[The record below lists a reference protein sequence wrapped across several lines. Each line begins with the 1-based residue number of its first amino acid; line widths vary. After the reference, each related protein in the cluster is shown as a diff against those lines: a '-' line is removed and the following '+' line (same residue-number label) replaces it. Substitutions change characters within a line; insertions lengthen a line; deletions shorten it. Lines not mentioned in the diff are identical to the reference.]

1 MPKRI
6 EPTLHPDTGAW
17 LDLPPPTG
25 GSWIRDADGGL
36 TPADQATAEGAGLD
50 WGASV
55 ALAEIA
61 ADTGVEVLSDAG
73 SGPISSGKSRR

>member
-6 EPTLHPDTGAW
+6 EPTLHPETGAW

-25 GSWIRDADGGL
+25 GSWLRDADGGL
-36 TPADQATAEGAGLD
+36 TPADKATADGAGLD
-50 WGASV
+50 WGASL

-61 ADTGVEVLSDAG
+61 ADAGAEVLTDAN
-73 SGPISSGKSRR
+73 SGATSGGKSRR